1 MTVGMGP
8 GPSLLRRRLEDESGQ
23 IGEHW
28 TLPVVIAFAAAETR
42 LTPGA
47 VPVWERLRD
56 AQPVEGNKAIWSIDL
71 IQTGGLELAL
81 ALVEQGLA

>member
-1 MTVGMGP
+1 MGP
-8 GPSLLRRRLEDESGQ
+8 GPSLLRRRLEDERGQ
-23 IGEHW
+23 IGEPW

-56 AQPVEGNKAIWSIDL
+56 AQPVQGNKAIWSIDL